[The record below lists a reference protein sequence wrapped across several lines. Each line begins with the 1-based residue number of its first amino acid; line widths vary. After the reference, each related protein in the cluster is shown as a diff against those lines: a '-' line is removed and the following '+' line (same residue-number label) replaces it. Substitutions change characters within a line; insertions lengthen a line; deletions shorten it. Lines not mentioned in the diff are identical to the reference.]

1 MSKEI
6 NGLKTKKMLACGS
19 KLFCVQVDSKKKTV
33 LSFKDYY
40 STSKQNIYKLKRG
53 GSRLVGN

>member
-19 KLFCVQVDSKKKTV
+19 KLFCVQVDSKRRLCCLSKITTV
-33 LSFKDYY
+33 LPNKIFIS
-40 STSKQNIYKLKRG
+40 
-53 GSRLVGN
+53 